1 MAGNQNKPRLASP
14 SLELLLESLRA
25 HLQPT
30 PIKALLPSC
39 LNIFAHL
46 LLFSRQLA
54 SDASNVLET
63 QREWDRYAEQK
74 GSNRKDN
81 RAESMLDEMERM
93 RIQKVANASS
103 RREEIMV
110 GLSIEMRKH
119 HIAHLLANLKS
130 DPLII
135 RPTLDLYFPPRL
147 ETIETSKNAELFI
160 SSMTEREVR
169 LLREERLRLEE
180 WQDDAEQMF
189 KAKELPLRYE
199 AYFSDGINST
209 QHGNWLGRS
218 MVVLA
223 EHIVQDAHD
232 IHAIIANDG
241 TWDKD
246 DWYINTK
253 IRGNRDDI
261 MLKEIEEKS
270 KICTVNNYRL
280 SLSPSGYK
288 RSKSKR
294 PRQPLVGLPI
304 ALRESLSPDPVHVRS
319 LPRLAFTNGSN
330 KRLKTGVYVK
340 EEMQDTL
347 LAEAIQRKKQMKTK
361 SMAEERMSEP
371 TPRFPQQESEKQEK
385 SLGLVTSSLEAR
397 PDHVL
402 DLSSRASA
410 YEPPFP
416 SSSRLPDHLLL
427 GQTPSSS
434 SRLSK
439 LRKLTQVRHSLPNI
453 PDSSIV
459 DKEEQETLKEWID
472 DLRKT

>member
-270 KICTVNNYRL
+270 KI
-280 SLSPSGYK
+280 
-288 RSKSKR
+288 
-294 PRQPLVGLPI
+294 PLVGLPI

>member
-54 SDASNVLET
+54 SDASDVLET

-74 GSNRKDN
+74 GSNRKVN

-147 ETIETSKNAELFI
+147 ETMETSKNAELFI

-169 LLREERLRLEE
+169 LLHEERLRLEE

-232 IHAIIANDG
+232 
-241 TWDKD
+241 
-246 DWYINTK
+246 
-253 IRGNRDDI
+253 
-261 MLKEIEEKS
+261 
-270 KICTVNNYRL
+270 CTVNNYRL

-294 PRQPLVGLPI
+294 PRQPLVGLPT

-361 SMAEERMSEP
+361 SMAEERMLEP

-397 PDHVL
+397 PDHIL
-402 DLSSRASA
+402 DLSSRASP
-410 YEPPFP
+410 YEPLFP

-439 LRKLTQVRHSLPNI
+439 LRKLTQVRHSLPII

-459 DKEEQETLKEWID
+459 DKEEQEALKEWID
-472 DLRKT
+472 DFKKA